1 MFVLAH
7 LSDPHLSPLPAPTVS
22 ELLGKRV
29 TGYLNWHLRR
39 GAHHSR
45 QVLDALV
52 DDLFAQKPDH
62 VAVTGD
68 IANLSLEAEFA
79 EGRRFLA
86 RLGEPARVTVIPGNH
101 DAYVRSTNGRYLS
114 AWREY
119 LLGDEPAEPPFPFL
133 RRRGPI
139 ALVGLSTAVP
149 TPPFF
154 ASGRLGRAQL
164 DRLAALL
171 AELHKEPC
179 FRVVLIHHP
188 PAGERPWLKR
198 LEDAAA
204 FRDVIARH
212 GAELILTGHDH
223 IASLTEI
230 AGPER
235 PVPVVQVPST
245 SAVLN
250 DPRGGGA
257 YNLYRIAGAPGA
269 WSCDMESRGFR
280 PDGTIGVLGRTS
292 LAASAQRRVR

>member
-7 LSDPHLSPLPAPTVS
+7 LSDPHLSPLPVPAVS
-22 ELLGKRV
+22 ELIGKRV
-29 TGYLNWHLRR
+29 TGYLNWRLRR

-45 QVLDALV
+45 QVLDALI
-52 DDLFAQKPDH
+52 DDLVALRPDH

-68 IANLSLEAEFA
+68 IANLALKAEFA
-79 EGRRFLA
+79 AGRAFLA
-86 RLGEPARVTVIPGNH
+86 RLGEPERVTFVPGNH
-101 DAYVRSTNGRYLS
+101 DVYVRATAGMHLTD
-114 AWREY
+114 WREY
-119 LLGDEPAEPPFPFL
+119 LEGDEPLDPPFPFL

-154 ASGRLGRAQL
+154 ASGRLGRAQI

-171 AELHKEPC
+171 AELRKQPC

-204 FRDVIARH
+204 FRALIARH

-230 AGPER
+230 EGPER

-245 SAVLN
+245 SAVFD

-257 YNLYRIAGAPGA
+257 YNLYRIAGTPGA
-269 WSCDMESRGFR
+269 WSCEMESRGFR
-280 PDGTIGVLGRTS
+280 ADGTIGALGRTS
-292 LAASAQRRVR
+292 LAASTQRRVR